1 MSASKSV
8 HNTTDEKSTLKS
20 ASKVAPKIMP
30 KNGIKPK
37 NVASKP
43 KSDQQDKTH
52 KTATKPLKSGKPKKE
67 EKVKKEKV
75 IRDSFTMPKRDFEK
89 IAELKKQCLK
99 LGVSIKK
106 SEILRAGLHTLSTLT
121 PQQLKIA
128 VSGVEKI
135 KTGRPS

>member
-8 HNTTDEKSTLKS
+8 QNATDEKAALKS
-20 ASKVAPKIMP
+20 ARKVAPKM
-30 KNGIKPK
+30 KPK
-37 NVASKP
+37 TAAPESKSVQ
-43 KSDQQDKTH
+43 KVKIQK
-52 KTATKPLKSGKPKKE
+52 KETKPLKPGKPKKE

-75 IRDSFTMPKRDFEK
+75 IRDSFTMPIRDFEK

-106 SEILRAGLHTLSTLT
+106 SEILRAGLHALSTLT